1 MALPSLPPF
10 LLLPPSLSSQPRT
23 RNRRCLVLLVST
35 LNPLPTSSERI
46 HPNLIRL
53 SSCQVRSPPPRRSVR
68 ALPSF
73 SRLLARLTPRYNQ
86 QSVNETS
93 STLTSR
99 RPRPRRG
106 LTPCRN
112 SCRDRRNRQSSRNET
127 KRRKGRLG
135 WFGETRGFRTTLGGN
150 DGYIGGWGVG

>member
-135 WFGETRGFRTTLGGN
+135 WFGGNKGISNDLGRERRI
-150 DGYIGGWGVG
+150 YRWLGVG